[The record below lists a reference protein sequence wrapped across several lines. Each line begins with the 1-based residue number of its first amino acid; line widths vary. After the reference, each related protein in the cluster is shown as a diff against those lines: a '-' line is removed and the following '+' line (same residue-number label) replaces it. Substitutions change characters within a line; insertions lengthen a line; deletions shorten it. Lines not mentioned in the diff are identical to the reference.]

1 MITLPAVPLICMATI
16 VQSGVK
22 YNDTSNF
29 AGIVPFDDLSMLGF
43 ESVSLLEDFGAG
55 ISPTFTIVSS
65 SRYIRDINSANSS
78 SARNSTLPPSFLI
91 SLSYKPQNNTA
102 LKFFSSHVKA
112 ATQSKINSLY
122 KPVAQNSL
130 LVSTSRNNNP
140 FISPFETNNLEEG
153 SASEPSNGVEP
164 ELGSGSGEFPTLID
178 KNEDDDPFTSLLL
191 SSTATYLQENSFLDL
206 WTNIT
211 GSKEHN
217 LVFMVV
223 NGTISSC
230 LDGEFKLGEAQV
242 TLWNANNSFD
252 QESEEGTDETVE
264 IKFSDALHAV
274 QSVVSSCSRHV
285 RVCEPGCLIWF

>member
-1 MITLPAVPLICMATI
+1 
-16 VQSGVK
+16 
-22 YNDTSNF
+22 
-29 AGIVPFDDLSMLGF
+29 MLGF

-55 ISPTFTIVSS
+55 ISPTFTVVSS
-65 SRYIRDINSANSS
+65 NRYIQDINSANSS

-91 SLSYKPQNNTA
+91 SLAYKPQNNTA
-102 LKFFSSHVKA
+102 LKLFSSHVKP
-112 ATQSKINSLY
+112 ATPSKINSPY

-130 LVSTSRNNNP
+130 LVNTPRSDSP
-140 FISPFETNNLEEG
+140 FISPFETSNEEDG
-153 SASEPSNGVEP
+153 SASEPSNGVEA
-164 ELGSGSGEFPTLID
+164 ELRSGSGEYLTNE
-178 KNEDDDPFTSLLL
+178 NEDGDTLASLLL
-191 SSTATYLQENSFLDL
+191 SSTATYLQENGFLDL

-242 TLWNANNSFD
+242 SLWNANNTFFD
-252 QESEEGTDETVE
+252 QESEEGNDETLE

-274 QSVVSSCSRHV
+274 QSVVSSCSCHV
-285 RVCEPGCLIWF
+285 RVCEHGYLIWF